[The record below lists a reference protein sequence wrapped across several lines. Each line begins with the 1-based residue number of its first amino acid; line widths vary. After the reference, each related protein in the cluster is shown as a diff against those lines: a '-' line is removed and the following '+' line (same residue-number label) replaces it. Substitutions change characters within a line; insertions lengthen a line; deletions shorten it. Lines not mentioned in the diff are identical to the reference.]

1 MMTDEDY
8 RVRKARGTS
17 IRAFFPIL
25 GLILMIAFG
34 AVAYVLAPS
43 LTTILENSGL
53 IGGLSPELY
62 ERMDLIS
69 GVIIFMVMMLFTGL
83 IYAIVAPK
91 PKRAVTE
98 RDLDRERK
106 ARIAAEQAAKVQ
118 KKKIQAK
125 MAEERRKAEKR

>member
-1 MMTDEDY
+1 MMTEEDY
-8 RVRKARGTS
+8 RVRKAKGTS

-34 AVAYVLAPS
+34 VVAYVLAPL
-43 LTTILENSGL
+43 LTNLLDSSGL
-53 IGGLSPELY
+53 IAGLPPELY

-69 GVIIFMVMMLFTGL
+69 GIIIFVVMMLSTAL
-83 IYAIVAPK
+83 LYAIVAPK
-91 PKRAVTE
+91 PKKVVTE

-106 ARIAAEQAAKVQ
+106 ARIAAEQEAKLR
-118 KKKIQAK
+118 KKKVQAK